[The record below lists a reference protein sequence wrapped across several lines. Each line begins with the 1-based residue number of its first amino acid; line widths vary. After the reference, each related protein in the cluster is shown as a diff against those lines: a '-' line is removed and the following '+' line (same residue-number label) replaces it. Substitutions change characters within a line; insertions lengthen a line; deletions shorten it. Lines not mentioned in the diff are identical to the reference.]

1 MSCFSPINNFLG
13 NKVASYCSFGTHEHI
28 PTEIMRHEFGHQ
40 IFGDNSF
47 HCAGG
52 GSQMNYW
59 IPMTGG
65 WSAMGLANSSL
76 LCWNAWDRQR
86 FNWKGTGNIY
96 TISARDMMGNEVN
109 GDLDINNP
117 NDAGV
122 FILRDFVTTGDAIRI

>member
-1 MSCFSPINNFLG
+1 
-13 NKVASYCSFGTHEHI
+13 
-28 PTEIMRHEFGHQ
+28 
-40 IFGDNSF
+40 
-47 HCAGG
+47 
-52 GSQMNYW
+52 MNYW